1 MVKFDYTMPDQNNF
15 LNPEKNKN
23 LEIEN
28 NEIEK
33 NSENK
38 EYFFDSENSPKENEF
53 VSESSLENPEKPD
66 HKIEQEQ
73 KNEKEKQSIKT
84 EKKDSLDNKIDF
96 LKKKLL
102 KQKNKKIEIPQIK
115 DELTVRIEKVMEEGM
130 EDAFQELSPL
140 EQQEFKIKGE
150 ETAWKIRQLLKK
162 THIKIK
168 EIFKLL
174 FAWLRM
180 LPGVNKFFLEQEA
193 KIKADKIFSLRKK

>member
-1 MVKFDYTMPDQNNF
+1 MPDQNNF